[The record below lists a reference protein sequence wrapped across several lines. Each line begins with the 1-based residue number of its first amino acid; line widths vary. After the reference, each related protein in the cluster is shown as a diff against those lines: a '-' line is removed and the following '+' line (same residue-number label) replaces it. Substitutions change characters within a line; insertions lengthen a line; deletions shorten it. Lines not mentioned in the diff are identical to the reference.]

1 MNRHIST
8 VRTIRICLIA
18 FSGLLGVVS
27 AAMMVEPMI
36 YLSLG
41 FMFGM
46 IARSFLVDRWGR

>member
-41 FMFGM
+41 FM
-46 IARSFLVDRWGR
+46 LDRWGR